1 MLVARCVS
9 ALVWANST
17 IWIVGSTR
25 FLSSSN
31 KAMHS
36 YRVLREA
43 LRDPVSFEQL
53 NECCDVWL
61 FAFVKSGMRNVYL
74 LLCWFILLSR

>member
-1 MLVARCVS
+1 
-9 ALVWANST
+9 
-17 IWIVGSTR
+17 
-25 FLSSSN
+25 
-31 KAMHS
+31 MHS

-53 NECCDVWL
+53 NVCCDVWL